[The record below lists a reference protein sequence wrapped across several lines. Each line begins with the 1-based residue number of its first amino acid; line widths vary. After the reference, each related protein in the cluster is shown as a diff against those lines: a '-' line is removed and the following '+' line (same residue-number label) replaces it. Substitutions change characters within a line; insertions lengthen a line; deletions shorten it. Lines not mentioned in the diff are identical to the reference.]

1 MVLRRAHNARNVSR
15 VFATRKE
22 MGMRRLAAVVLILSS
37 AGCASMKNTPD
48 VGDSS
53 AAIGAE
59 TLWKPGYA
67 WGYRYETPR
76 DSGTFAWI
84 MDREETLDGTT
95 FYVVRSGPKDIYVRK
110 SDFAYYMEKM
120 NGEIVGR
127 NVPPARFVAAV
138 AGEKWE
144 VNYVR
149 ETPKE
154 HRTEN
159 IATTCESSGPE
170 KITVQAGTF
179 ETLKTTCTNSRTG
192 ELAYEIWYAV
202 ATRQMVRDRT
212 FFSDGRRD
220 RELIDISLNPRV
232 Q

>member
-1 MVLRRAHNARNVSR
+1 MLRRAHNARNVSR

-138 AGEKWE
+138 AREKWE

-170 KITVQAGTF
+170 QITVQAGTF

-220 RELIDISLNPRV
+220 RELIDISLNPRA

>member
-1 MVLRRAHNARNVSR
+1 MTHATSARYSPR
-15 VFATRKE
+15 EQE
-22 MGMRRLAAVVLILSS
+22 MGMRRLAAVLLILTS
-37 AGCASMKNTPD
+37 AGCANVNNTSG
-48 VGDSS
+48 VHDSS
-53 AAIGAE
+53 AVITAE
-59 TLWKPGYA
+59 IPWKPGYA

-76 DSGTFAWI
+76 ESGTFAWV
-84 MDREETLDGTT
+84 MDREERLDGTT
-95 FYVVRSGPKDIYVRK
+95 FYVMRSGWKEIYVRK
-110 SDFAYYMEKM
+110 TDFAYCMEKVD
-120 NGEIVGR
+120 GEIVGR

-154 HRTEN
+154 HQTQD

-170 KITVQAGTF
+170 KITVPAGTF

-192 ELAYEIWYAV
+192 ELAYQIWYATT
-202 ATRQMVRDRT
+202 TRQMVRDRT
-212 FFSDGRRD
+212 FYPDGWRE
-220 RELIDISLNPRV
+220 RELTDIWLKPRA

>member
-1 MVLRRAHNARNVSR
+1 MLRRAHNARNVSR

-220 RELIDISLNPRV
+220 RELIDISLNPRA

>member
-1 MVLRRAHNARNVSR
+1 
-15 VFATRKE
+15 

-37 AGCASMKNTPD
+37 AGCASTTNTPG
-48 VGDSS
+48 VRDSS

-76 DSGTFAWI
+76 ESGTFAWI

-95 FYVVRSGPKDIYVRK
+95 FYVLRAGSKDIYVRK
-110 SDFAYYMEKM
+110 SDFAYCMEKM

-144 VNYVR
+144 VKYVR

-159 IATTCESSGPE
+159 LASICVSSGPE
-170 KITVQAGTF
+170 KITVPAGTF
-179 ETLKTTCTNSRTG
+179 ETLKTTCTSSRTG
-192 ELAYEIWYAV
+192 ELTYEIWYAL

-212 FFSDGRRD
+212 YYTDGWRD
-220 RELIDISLNPRV
+220 RELIDISLRPRA

>member
-1 MVLRRAHNARNVSR
+1 
-15 VFATRKE
+15 
-22 MGMRRLAAVVLILSS
+22 MRRLAAVVLILSS
-37 AGCASMKNTPD
+37 AGCASMKNTPG
-48 VGDSS
+48 VRDSS
-53 AAIGAE
+53 AAIGGE

-76 DSGTFAWI
+76 ESGTFAWI

-95 FYVVRSGPKDIYVRK
+95 FYVLRSGSKDIYIRK
-110 SDFAYYMEKM
+110 SDLAYCMEKM

-127 NVPPARFVAAV
+127 NVPPPRFVAAV

-159 IATTCESSGPE
+159 LASICVSRGPE
-170 KITVQAGTF
+170 KITVPAGTF
-179 ETLKTTCTNSRTG
+179 ETLKTTCTSSRTG
-192 ELAYEIWYAV
+192 ELTYEIWYAL

-212 FFSDGRRD
+212 FYTNGWRE
-220 RELIDISLNPRV
+220 RELIDISLRPRA

>member
-1 MVLRRAHNARNVSR
+1 
-15 VFATRKE
+15 
-22 MGMRRLAAVVLILSS
+22 MRRLAAVVLILSS
-37 AGCASMKNTPD
+37 AGCASMKNTPG
-48 VGDSS
+48 VRDSS

-59 TLWKPGYA
+59 ALWKPGYA

-95 FYVVRSGPKDIYVRK
+95 FYVLRAGSKDIYVRK
-110 SDFAYYMEKM
+110 SDFAYCMEKM

-144 VNYVR
+144 VKYVR

-159 IATTCESSGPE
+159 LASICVSSGPE
-170 KITVQAGTF
+170 KITVPAGTF
-179 ETLKTTCTNSRTG
+179 ETLKTTCTSSRTG
-192 ELAYEIWYAV
+192 ELTYEIWYAL

-212 FFSDGRRD
+212 YYTDGWRD
-220 RELIDISLNPRV
+220 RELIDISLRPRA

>member
-1 MVLRRAHNARNVSR
+1 
-15 VFATRKE
+15 
-22 MGMRRLAAVVLILSS
+22 MGMRRLAAMVLILSF
-37 AGCASMKNTPD
+37 AGCASTTNTSG
-48 VGDSS
+48 VRDSS

-59 TLWKPGYA
+59 ALWKPGYA

-76 DSGTFAWI
+76 ESGTFAWI

-95 FYVVRSGPKDIYVRK
+95 FYVIRSGSKDIYVRK
-110 SDFAYYMEKM
+110 SDFAYCMEKT

-138 AGEKWE
+138 AGEKWA

-154 HRTEN
+154 RRTEN
-159 IATTCESSGPE
+159 LAHTCESSGPE
-170 KITVQAGTF
+170 KITVPAGTF
-179 ETLKTTCTNSRTG
+179 ETLKTTCRSSRTG
-192 ELAYEIWYAV
+192 ELTYEIWYAV

-212 FFSDGRRD
+212 YYTDGWRD
-220 RELIDISLNPRV
+220 RELIDISLSPRR